1 MLRILNRLIKVLGS
15 ISLLIIILLAFH
27 YFNSGM
33 YEKYKPLTVLKKIDQ
48 VIFPKLFPEEVEGA
62 KAFVSQEILKDI
74 VEAAISSLRL
84 RYNVRYSI

>member
-1 MLRILNRLIKVLGS
+1 MFIEEDEEDKI
-15 ISLLIIILLAFH
+15 
-27 YFNSGM
+27 
-33 YEKYKPLTVLKKIDQ
+33 YKLKIDQ

-74 VEAAISSLRL
+74 VESAISSLRL